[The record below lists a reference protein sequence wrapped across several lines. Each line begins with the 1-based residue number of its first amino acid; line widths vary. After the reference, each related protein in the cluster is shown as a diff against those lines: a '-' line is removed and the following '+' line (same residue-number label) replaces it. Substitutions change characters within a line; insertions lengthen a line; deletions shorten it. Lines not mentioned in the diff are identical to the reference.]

1 MLMSNQTT
9 NEQLTKGDNNMT
21 NQILIEATDAV
32 SIASLA
38 AAAMTG
44 SNAKLTPQ
52 LAEVMIV
59 LKAGELNAA
68 ATDRYTAATY
78 KTTAAGPDVEFRLT
92 PAAAK
97 FLIANVKRIN
107 KHYDVPPVSF
117 TIDPEARLVTITH
130 GGATFSDYW
139 SELGFPAVGGLVEA
153 WKPAIEHTSV
163 TLKSEF
169 LARLNKFLDAF
180 VRVEAWNLELGL
192 NTRSP
197 SNPGTVMATA
207 GNFSVLIQ
215 PRTTR

>member
-1 MLMSNQTT
+1 
-9 NEQLTKGDNNMT
+9 MT
-21 NQILIEATDAV
+21 NQILIKAADAV

-38 AAAMTG
+38 AAAITG
-44 SNAKLTPQ
+44 SDTKLMPA
-52 LAEVMIV
+52 LAEIRVS
-59 LKAGELNAA
+59 LEAGELNAA

-78 KTTAAGPDVEFRLT
+78 KSEATGPDTEFRLT

-107 KHYDVPPVSF
+107 KHYEVPPVSF
-117 TIDPEARLVTITH
+117 TIDTEARLVTITH
-130 GGATFSDYW
+130 GGATFSDTW
-139 SELGFPAVGGLVEA
+139 NAARFPAIGGLVEG

-163 TLKSEF
+163 SLRSEF

-192 NTRSP
+192 NTH
-197 SNPGTVMATA
+197 NPRVPGAVMATA

-215 PRTTR
+215 PRMTR

>member
-1 MLMSNQTT
+1 M
-9 NEQLTKGDNNMT
+9 TKY
-21 NQILIEATDAV
+21 QILIEATDAV

-44 SNAKLTPQ
+44 RYAKLTPQ

-59 LKAGELNAA
+59 LEAGELNAA

-107 KHYDVPPVSF
+107 KHYEVPPVSF

-130 GGATFSDYW
+130 SGATFSDYW
-139 SELGFPAVGGLVEA
+139 SALGFPAIGGLVEA
-153 WKPAIEHTSV
+153 WKATPDAQPVKLRSD
-163 TLKSEF
+163 L
-169 LARLNKFLDAF
+169 LARLNKFLDSF
-180 VRVEAWNLELGL
+180 TRVEWWILELGQ
-192 NTRSP
+192 NNRSDK
-197 SNPGTVMATA
+197 PGPLMATA
-207 GNFSVLIQ
+207 GKFRVLIQ
-215 PRTTR
+215 PNLYITE

>member
-1 MLMSNQTT
+1 M
-9 NEQLTKGDNNMT
+9 TKC
-21 NQILIEATDAV
+21 QILIEATDAV

-117 TIDPEARLVTITH
+117 TIDQEARLVTITH

-139 SELGFPAVGGLVEA
+139 SELGFPAVGGLVES
-153 WKPAIEHTSV
+153 WKPTPDAQPVKLRSD
-163 TLKSEF
+163 L
-169 LARLNKFLDAF
+169 LARLNKFLDSF
-180 VRVEAWNLELGL
+180 TRVEYWILELGE
-192 NTRSP
+192 NTQ
-197 SNPGTVMATA
+197 SNKPGPLVATA
-207 GNFSVLIQ
+207 GKFRVLIQ
-215 PRTTR
+215 PNLYKTD

>member
-1 MLMSNQTT
+1 
-9 NEQLTKGDNNMT
+9 MT
-21 NQILIEATDAV
+21 NTILIEAADAV

-38 AAAMTG
+38 AAAATG
-44 SNAKLTPQ
+44 SSAKATPQ
-52 LAEVMIV
+52 LADVRILLE
-59 LKAGELNAA
+59 AGELNAA

-78 KTTAAGPDVEFRLT
+78 KTTATGPDVEFRLT

-130 GGATFSDYW
+130 GGATFSDTW
-139 SELGFPAVGGLVEA
+139 SAARFPAIGVLVGSWE
-153 WKPAIEHTSV
+153 PAIEHTSV
-163 TLKSEF
+163 SLKSEF
-169 LARLNKFLDAF
+169 LARLNKFLDSF

-192 NTRSP
+192 NTRNP
-197 SNPGTVMATA
+197 SLPAPVMATS

-215 PRTTR
+215 PRIMR